1 MSKNTMKNK
10 KINNKKI
17 NCGEILI
24 NVIRNGIIESI
35 HSGHLLILDNKG
47 KSKFSL
53 GKNDFLMY
61 PRSAIKAI
69 QTSAMV
75 RHGLNISDELLALVS
90 SSHIGSNVHQQKVK
104 EILNTVG
111 LNETVLQNTPF
122 VAMSKNTGGI
132 PTSLAAPCSGKHAGM
147 IATSKINNW
156 SIKNYKNPDHPM
168 QVACKQE
175 LELLSNEKITNI
187 GVDGC
192 GAPAFAITLKGL
204 ANAIHNLMISK
215 DPVHQRVV
223 NACKSYPI
231 MVSGKN
237 TLPTLAMETIND
249 LFVKTGAEGVLVAG
263 LPSGQTIVWKISD
276 GSSRGEFELLKSSL
290 KKIGINNTLFN
301 SYISNSANNDTIKSS
316 F

>member
-1 MSKNTMKNK
+1 MSKNTRKNK

-90 SSHIGSNVHQQKVK
+90 SSHTGTNIHQQKVK

-192 GAPAFAITLKGL
+192 GAPAFALTLKGL
-204 ANAIHNLMISK
+204 AIAIHNLMISK

-223 NACKSYPI
+223 KACKSYPI

-276 GSSRGEFELLKSSL
+276 GSSRGEFELLTSSL

-301 SYISNSANNDTIKSS
+301 SYANNATIKSS